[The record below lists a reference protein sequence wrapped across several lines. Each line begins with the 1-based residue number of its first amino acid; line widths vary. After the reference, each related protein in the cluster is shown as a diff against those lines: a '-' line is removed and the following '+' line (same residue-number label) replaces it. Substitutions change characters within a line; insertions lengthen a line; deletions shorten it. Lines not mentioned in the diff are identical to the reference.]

1 MPINSTTKFYGSATF
16 ISQKQNFD
24 TGPTT
29 AYSYNG
35 TGFDVFAKI
44 DVQDFEGF
52 AYYYHGS
59 GLGTTGLFIRS
70 ADATGN
76 TRDSDGFLVQ
86 ATYKVGQ
93 VKFGVN
99 YGESKLDV
107 ANAADQIANPG
118 LVSKN
123 RKVTGGVYDS
133 LTKNLTLLAEVTEVK
148 ADAHNGNTNKSTNF
162 NVGAFLS
169 F

>member
-1 MPINSTTKFYGSATF
+1 VA
-16 ISQKQNFD
+16 
-24 TGPTT
+24 
-29 AYSYNG
+29 
-35 TGFDVFAKI
+35 
-44 DVQDFEGF
+44 DFEAF

-70 ADATGN
+70 ADALGD

-99 YGESKLDV
+99 YGESKLDL
-107 ANAADQIANPG
+107 ANAADSPI

-133 LTKNLTLLAEVTEVK
+133 LTKNLTLLAEVTDVK
-148 ADAHNGNTNKSTNF
+148 ADAHNGNSNKSINF